1 MNLGVNHLTGSIP
14 PEMVGLQSLVDLSLY
29 QRYPHELSGCVPAEL
44 PEIWVYESRLERC
57 QD

>member
-1 MNLGVNHLTGSIP
+1 
-14 PEMVGLQSLVDLSLY
+14 MVGMQSLVDLSLY